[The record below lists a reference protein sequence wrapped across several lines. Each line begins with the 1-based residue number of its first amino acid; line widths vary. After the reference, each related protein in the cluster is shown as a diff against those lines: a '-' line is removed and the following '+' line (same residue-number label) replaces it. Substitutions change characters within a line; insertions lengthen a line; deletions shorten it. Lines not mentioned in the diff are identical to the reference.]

1 MTRHTRCVV
10 ASPDPP
16 VRVPA
21 RVGALMKMPAT
32 VVMLIATKIVAATAI
47 MAMAADVPA
56 PKPRPTM
63 GMLRF
68 HFLSFRRTQ
77 NNRRCLSFPPY
88 NPLVFSAMYSSSVL
102 RTDGGSFG
110 ADNMRSMIDT
120 ESPEAL

>member
-56 PKPRPTM
+56 P
-63 GMLRF
+63 
-68 HFLSFRRTQ
+68 
-77 NNRRCLSFPPY
+77 
-88 NPLVFSAMYSSSVL
+88 
-102 RTDGGSFG
+102 
-110 ADNMRSMIDT
+110 
-120 ESPEAL
+120 